1 MLKKKIIFLFTLTF
15 LVASC
20 ADSWDAVKRG
30 VTGQKRQSMDE
41 FLIKKKDP
49 LALPPDFENLP
60 TPAEQQASQEKIF
73 SFEKTLTSS
82 AESDSSS
89 ASSTEE
95 SILQQIKKK

>member
-1 MLKKKIIFLFTLTF
+1 MLKKKIIFLLTLTF

-49 LALPPDFENLP
+49 LALPPDYENLP
-60 TPAEQQASQEKIF
+60 MPAEQQASEEEIL